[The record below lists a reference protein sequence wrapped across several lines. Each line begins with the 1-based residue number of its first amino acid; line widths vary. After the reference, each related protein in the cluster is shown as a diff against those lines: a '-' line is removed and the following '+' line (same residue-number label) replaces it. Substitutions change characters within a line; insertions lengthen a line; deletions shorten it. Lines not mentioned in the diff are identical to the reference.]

1 MRKIVLTENQIKFVI
16 DNYINEQM
24 FRNEKF
30 DDLNLIISTRNPK
43 DVQMYK
49 NRPLFNLMQGAGY
62 QMDQKTKKIVDNGDH
77 TQFETYLK
85 NIQSKMDPTS
95 LTTFESIKTQNPQ
108 FYYYVIRRYN
118 EQIAND
124 STVKKM
130 KIVVDSATTV
140 KDVPK
145 PGAQTPA
152 ANQVIEPG
160 YELVTPAETNT
171 SGFFVDNE
179 ATLTTAFTSFV
190 ANNIVAAINQAKE
203 NLSKSG
209 GTQAIYLES
218 LNIDSS
224 CSKLANG
231 PSKTVQTANANRVPT
246 FMELSTARANAA
258 KDYIVGTLTKMGA
271 QINPAKITINPN
283 GENGDG
289 TSGPDFTGTDKASYN
304 KYKYARINLV
314 FAIRTSVE
322 TKTAPTQPQQI
333 PPEMVP
339 QSTTDFT
346 VHFTAKGRND
356 FKIYLP
362 TFRFKIP
369 GINLGGN
376 GMRASTKQVRCP
388 KTP

>member
-16 DNYINEQM
+16 DKYINEQM

-30 DDLNLIISTRNPK
+30 DNLNLIISTRNPK
-43 DVQMYK
+43 DLANIKRFSLESHMRNAGLMTDKKTGKLIPVSDPK
-49 NRPLFNLMQGAGY
+49 EFENNL
-62 QMDQKTKKIVDNGDH
+62 N
-77 TQFETYLK
+77 F
-85 NIQSKMDPTS
+85 IQSKMDETS
-95 LTTFESIKTQNPQ
+95 KNVFESAKTINPS
-108 FYYYVIRRYN
+108 FYYYVINQYFIIGR
-118 EQIAND
+118 D
-124 STVKKM
+124 PTVKNM

-152 ANQVIEPG
+152 PNQVIEPG

-231 PSKTVQTANANRVPT
+231 PSRTVQTANANRVPS

-258 KDYIVGTLTKMGA
+258 RDYIVNTLTKMKA

-289 TSGPDFTGTDKASYN
+289 TSGPEFKGTDKASYN
-304 KYKYARINLV
+304 QYKYVRINLV

-322 TKTAPTQPQQI
+322 AKTAPTQPQGI
-333 PPEMVP
+333 PPEMIP

-346 VHFTAKGRND
+346 IHFTAKGRND

-362 TFRFKIP
+362 TFSLKIP